1 MIPSLH
7 VYQLSSQ
14 VDDGWC
20 EGTLKGTGI
29 RGMFPD
35 NFVELIQPQKQQP
48 PLPQVEPPKIRGR
61 ASTGGGACH

>member
-35 NFVELIQPQKQQP
+35 NFVELIHN
-48 PLPQVEPPKIRGR
+48 RGW
-61 ASTGGGACH
+61 SLSLMLYY